1 MPQTDGSLI
10 VDAQARCQKIS
21 QMFLSL
27 DKSIQPL
34 VKLENG
40 ETVKASSKGTITVKT
55 NKGVKYVQNV
65 LFILEL
71 DQNLLSVALMLKY
84 IYTVSFKNKFCFIK
98 YQNDGDITKIEM
110 QSNCFYLDLESV
122 SEKTLIVTEVKSHL
136 WHKRLGH
143 CNLSSLKYRK
153 NKNMAEDFP
162 QILIHSHPCSSCV
175 LGKLSK
181 TPF

>member
-10 VDAQARCQKIS
+10 GCAS
-21 QMFLSL
+21 QMSKNLSNVL
-27 DKSIQPL
+27 ILGQEHSAFGEIGKWRNSQGKSR
-34 VKLENG
+34 
-40 ETVKASSKGTITVKT
+40 KGTITVKT